1 MRMDNRAG
9 EMGVFVLA
17 AESGGF
23 SAAGRRLGM
32 TPSAVSKLVGRI
44 EDRLGTPL
52 FQRSTRGLQLTPEGE
67 LYLDRARRIL
77 ADIDETERM
86 VGQGADTAPRGRL
99 RVSAS
104 VAFGERVLLPALP
117 AFLARYPLVE
127 IDLTLTD
134 VVIDLVDQRT
144 DIAIRV
150 GNLRD
155 SSLMARKLFENR
167 RVIVASP
174 AYLERRGVPA
184 TPRDLAGHDC
194 LRFNF
199 RRSQDE
205 WPFRDPDSG
214 KHYSLAVSGSVL
226 GNSGVVLRQL
236 ALDGV
241 GLARLGRYHVTDD
254 IKAGTLIPVL
264 EDYNAAELEEVHA
277 LFLGHQHLA
286 SRVRAFVDFLVEE
299 VGRMS

>member
-1 MRMDNRAG
+1 MDNRAG

-67 LYLDRARRIL
+67 VYLDRARRIL

-86 VGQGADTAPRGRL
+86 VGQGTDTAPRGRL

-104 VAFGERVLLPALP
+104 VAFGERILLPALP

-134 VVIDLVDQRT
+134 IVIDLVDQRT

-174 AYLERRGVPA
+174 DYLKRRGVPT
-184 TPRDLAGHDC
+184 TPEDLAGHDC

-205 WPFRDPDSG
+205 WPFRNPESG
-214 KHYSLAVSGSVL
+214 KQYSLAVSGSVL

-241 GLARLGRYHVTDD
+241 GLARLGRYHVADD
-254 IKAGTLIPVL
+254 IKSGTLIPVL

>member
-1 MRMDNRAG
+1 MDNRAG
-9 EMGVFVLA
+9 EMGVFVTA

-23 SAAGRRLGM
+23 SAAGRRLSM
-32 TPSAVSKLVGRI
+32 TPSAISKLVGRI
-44 EDRLGTPL
+44 EERLGTPL

-67 LYLDRARRIL
+67 LYLERARHIL
-77 ADIDETERM
+77 AEIDETERM
-86 VGQGADTAPRGRL
+86 VSLGADAAPRGRL

-104 VAFGERVLLPALP
+104 VAFGERILLPSLP
-117 AFLARYPLVE
+117 RFLARHPLVE

-134 VVIDLVDQRT
+134 IVIDLVDQRT

-167 RVIVASP
+167 RVIVAAP
-174 AYLERRGVPA
+174 AYLDRRGLPLA
-184 TPRDLAGHDC
+184 PQDLDRHDC

-205 WPFRDPDSG
+205 WPFRDPATG
-214 KHYSLAVSGSVL
+214 RHYALAISGSVL

-241 GLARLGRYHVTDD
+241 GLARLGRYHVAED
-254 IKAGTLIPVL
+254 IAAGRLVPVL
-264 EDYNAAELEEVHA
+264 EEHNAGEIEEVHA

-286 SRVRAFVDFLVEE
+286 ARVRAFVDFLVEE
-299 VGRMS
+299 VGRTA

>member
-1 MRMDNRAG
+1 MDNRAG
-9 EMGVFVLA
+9 EMGIFVIA

-23 SAAGRRLGM
+23 SAAARKLGM

-67 LYLDRARRIL
+67 LYLDRARNIL
-77 ADIDETERM
+77 SDIDETERM
-86 VGQGADTAPRGRL
+86 VGLGADTAPRGRL

-104 VAFGERVLLPALP
+104 VAFGERILLPLVP
-117 AFLARYPLVE
+117 QFVARYPLVE
-127 IDLTLTD
+127 LDLTLTD
-134 VVIDLVDQRT
+134 IVIDLVDQRT
-144 DIAIRV
+144 DVAIRV

-174 AYLERRGVPA
+174 AYLERHGLP
-184 TPRDLAGHDC
+184 TEPQDLMHHDC

-205 WPFRDPDSG
+205 WPFRDPASG
-214 KHYSLAVSGSVL
+214 RQYSLAISGSVS

-241 GLARLGRYHVTDD
+241 GLARLGRYHVADD
-254 IKAGTLIPVL
+254 IATGRLTPVL
-264 EDYNAAELEEVHA
+264 EDFNAGEIEEVHA

-286 SRVRAFVDFLVEE
+286 ARVRAFVDFLAQE
-299 VGRMS
+299 VAPRL